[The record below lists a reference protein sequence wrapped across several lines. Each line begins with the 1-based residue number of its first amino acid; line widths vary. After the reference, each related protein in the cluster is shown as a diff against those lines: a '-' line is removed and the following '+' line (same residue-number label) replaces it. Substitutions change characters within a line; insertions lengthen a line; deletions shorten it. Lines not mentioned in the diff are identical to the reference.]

1 MTIATINML
10 VGILAGM
17 KLNKISDKKVK
28 TALVNNYLHLRKF
41 VKETEADR
49 KELVDKFQEDFSDE
63 LDEVEAFRRE
73 GKPVVGHDSFLEAE
87 RDANKAISDLFTRE
101 VEVEVQPIPM
111 NEFMAFCGAEE
122 LTIEQLAFL
131 QESGLVE

>member
-1 MTIATINML
+1 MKVATINML

-28 TALVNNYLHLRKF
+28 TALVNNYLALRKF
-41 VKETEADR
+41 AKETEADR

-63 LDEVEAFRRE
+63 LDEVEAFRRD

-87 RDANKAISDLFTRE
+87 KDANKAISDLFTRE
-101 VEVEVQPIPM
+101 VEVDIKSIPM
-111 NEFMAFCGAEE
+111 NDFMAFCGSEE
-122 LTIEQLAFL
+122 LTIEQLALL
-131 QESGLVE
+131 QENGVVE

>member
-1 MTIATINML
+1 MTIATINVL

-28 TALVNNYLHLRKF
+28 TALVNDYLHLRRF
-41 VKETEADR
+41 AKEADADR
-49 KELVDKFQEDFSDE
+49 KELVDKFQSDWTDE

-73 GKPVVGHDSFLEAE
+73 NKPVVGHDSYLEAE

-101 VEVEVQPIPM
+101 VEVDIQPVPM
-111 NEFMAFCGAEE
+111 NDFMAHCGADE
-122 LTIEQLAFL
+122 LTLEQLAFL
-131 QESGLVE
+131 QENGVVE